1 MDQWHALNHI
11 LLSMPTNGRPRV
23 YGRFKKCWNAKKKGF
38 KESIMIIYTFIIKI
52 YYLRHIYH
60 SKLRKRCLNF
70 YIFFSVCFVFCVW
83 PPCTMFTLCIYLV
96 EMTWGK
102 RPQTELFCDFLEGT
116 KILFF
121 LVHLAFISTTNRKQY
136 RMKKIQNM
144 KILC

>member
-1 MDQWHALNHI
+1 MDQWHALNHS

-23 YGRFKKCWNAKKKGF
+23 YGRFKKCWTTKKRIQGKHYGH
-38 KESIMIIYTFIIKI
+38 
-52 YYLRHIYH
+52 RHIYYKDILPKTH
-60 SKLRKRCLNF
+60 LSQHNKLRNNYNF
-70 YIFFSVCFVFCVW
+70 SLSSSFFCVW

-102 RPQTELFCDFLEGT
+102 RPQTELLCDFLEGT

-121 LVHLAFISTTNRKQY
+121 FVHLAFISTTNRKQY